1 MAMADPATDAANS
14 PPTPVTKAPTVATA
28 APQKTRS
35 VPAAAKAPAI
45 TPQTAGVPV
54 PVAVVRDGEGLITIS
69 SVPRADVYVDGQLIR
84 KTPLFKHEV
93 QAGARAVRLVAAD
106 GRTHEF
112 KLDVR
117 DGADINKVWSFD
129 DGRFERR

>member
-1 MAMADPATDAANS
+1 MGAA
-14 PPTPVTKAPTVATA
+14 A
-28 APQKTRS
+28 
-35 VPAAAKAPAI
+35 PAAAS
-45 TPQTAGVPV
+45 TGAGVPV
-54 PVAVVRDGEGLITIS
+54 PVSIVRDGEGLVTIS
-69 SVPRADVYVDGQLIR
+69 SIPRADVYVDGQLIR

-93 QAGARAVRLVAAD
+93 QAGARAVRLVASD

-129 DGRFERR
+129 EGRFQRR